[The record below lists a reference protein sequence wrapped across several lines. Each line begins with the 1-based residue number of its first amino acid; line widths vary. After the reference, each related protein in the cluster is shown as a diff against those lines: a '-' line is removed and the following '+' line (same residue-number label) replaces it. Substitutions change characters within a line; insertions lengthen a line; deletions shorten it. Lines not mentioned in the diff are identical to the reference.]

1 MRGGSRCAAGTVCV
15 SKLNVLV
22 WQIHGSYL
30 NTLVQGFAGAPH
42 RFYLPTK
49 PGKPEGYG
57 GRGPTYAW
65 SPETV
70 EVPAEEVRDLDLD
83 LIIYQTEKNF
93 FEDAREI
100 LTAEQRM
107 LPAIYLEHNTPQGRV
122 NEMVHPVNEPGV
134 LLVHV
139 THFNDLF
146 WDCRETPTRVID
158 HAVMP
163 STPNGGYTGELE
175 KGVSLVND
183 MPRRKRVVGA
193 DVFAQAIE
201 EVPLDL
207 FGFNSREVGGFG
219 DLPQAKVH
227 EMMKAYRFYFN
238 PIRYT
243 SLPLS
248 VLEAMEIGLP
258 VVALATTELVTVI
271 KDGENGFISTNVGT
285 LVRRMRT
292 LLADPEEARRIG
304 EAGRHTVRERFGV
317 ERFAAD
323 WEAAFEEAVELR
335 EVIPCASR

>member
-1 MRGGSRCAAGTVCV
+1 M
-15 SKLNVLV
+15 NVLV

-30 NTLVQGFAGAPH
+30 NTLVQAPH

-49 PGKPEGYG
+49 PDKPEGYG
-57 GRGPTYAW
+57 GRGPTYSW

-70 EVPAEEVRDLDLD
+70 EVLAEEVRDLDLD
-83 LIIYQTEKNF
+83 LVIYQTPKNL
-93 FEDAREI
+93 FEDALEI
-100 LTAEQRM
+100 LSPEQRA

-122 NEMVHPVNEPGV
+122 NEMVHPVNDPGV

-163 STPNGGYTGELE
+163 STPEGIYTGELE

-183 MPRRKRVVGA
+183 MPRRERVVGG
-193 DVFAQAIE
+193 DVFIRARE

-207 FGFNSREVGGFG
+207 FGFNSKEAGGFG
-219 DLPQAKVH
+219 DLPQAEVH
-227 EMMKAYRFYFN
+227 ERMKAYRFYFN

-248 VLEAMEIGLP
+248 ILEAMELGLP

-271 KDGENGFISTNVGT
+271 KDGQNGFIDTNVEKLIGHMQ
-285 LVRRMRT
+285 R
-292 LLADPEEARRIG
+292 LLADPEEAQRIG
-304 EAGRHTVRERFGV
+304 EAGRRTARERFGLK
-317 ERFAAD
+317 RFVAD
-323 WEAAFEEAVELR
+323 LEAAFEEAVRPR
-335 EVIPCASR
+335 EAIPCVSR

>member
-1 MRGGSRCAAGTVCV
+1 MR
-15 SKLNVLV
+15 KLNILI

-30 NTLVQGFAGAPH
+30 NTLVQAPH

-57 GRGPTYAW
+57 GRGPTYSW
-65 SPETV
+65 SPDTV
-70 EVPAEEVRDLDLD
+70 EVPAEEVCDLDLD
-83 LIIYQTEKNF
+83 LVIYQTQKNF
-93 FEDAREI
+93 FEDAQEI
-100 LTAEQRM
+100 LTPEQRA
-107 LPAIYLEHNTPQGRV
+107 LPAIYLEHNTPQGRI
-122 NEMVHPVNEPGV
+122 NEMVHPVDDPGV

-146 WDCRETPTRVID
+146 WDCRSTPTCVID

-163 STPNGGYTGELE
+163 TTPEGSYTGELE

-183 MPRRKRVVGA
+183 MPRRKRVVGG
-193 DVFAQAIE
+193 DVFVRVRE

-207 FGFNSREVGGFG
+207 FGFNSMEVGGFG
-219 DLPQAKVH
+219 DLPQAEVH
-227 EMMKAYRFYFN
+227 EKIKSYRFYFN

-271 KDGENGFISTNVGT
+271 KDGENGYIDTNVKN
-285 LVRRMRT
+285 LVRRMQQ
-292 LLADPEEARRIG
+292 LLADPEEARLIG
-304 EAGRHTVRERFGV
+304 EAGRRTVRERFNL
-317 ERFAAD
+317 ERFVGD
-323 WEAAFEEAVELR
+323 WEAAFEEALMLR
-335 EVIPCASR
+335 EVMPCASR

>member
-1 MRGGSRCAAGTVCV
+1 V
-15 SKLNVLV
+15 SKLNVLI

-30 NTLVQGFAGAPH
+30 NTLVQGFAGTPH
-42 RFYLPTK
+42 RFYLPTR
-49 PGKPEGYG
+49 PSKPEGYG
-57 GRGPTYAW
+57 GRGSTYAW
-65 SPETV
+65 SSETID
-70 EVPAEEVRDLDLD
+70 VPAEEVRDLDLD
-83 LIIYQTEKNF
+83 LIIYQTEKNL

-100 LTAEQRM
+100 LTAEQRS
-107 LPAIYLEHNTPQGRV
+107 LPAIYLEHNTPQGHV
-122 NEMVHPVNEPGV
+122 NEMVHPVNDSRV

-163 STPNGGYTGELE
+163 STPDGVYTGELE

-193 DVFAQAIE
+193 DVFARARE

-219 DLPQAKVH
+219 DLPQARVH
-227 EMMKAYRFYFN
+227 EMMKVYRFYFN

-271 KDGENGFISTNVGT
+271 KDGENGFINTNIGD
-285 LVRRMRT
+285 LIERMKE
-292 LLADPEEARRIG
+292 LLANPEKARWIG
-304 EAGRHTVRERFGV
+304 EAGRRTVRERFGV
-317 ERFAAD
+317 ERFVSD
-323 WEAAFEEAVELR
+323 WESAFEEARELR
-335 EVIPCASR
+335 EPMPCASL

>member
-1 MRGGSRCAAGTVCV
+1 VRE
-15 SKLNVLV
+15 LNVLV

-30 NTLVQGFAGAPH
+30 NTLVQSFAGAPY

-49 PGKPEGYG
+49 PSRPEGYG
-57 GRGPTYAW
+57 GRGPTYSW
-65 SPETV
+65 SPQTF
-70 EVPAEEVRDLDLD
+70 EVPAEEVGDLDLD
-83 LIIYQTEKNF
+83 LVVYQTEENF

-100 LTAEQRM
+100 LTPEQRT
-107 LPAIYLEHNTPQGRV
+107 LPAVYLEHNTPQGRI
-122 NEMVHPVNEPGV
+122 NDMVHPIDDPGV

-163 STPNGGYTGELE
+163 STPEGSYTGEIE
-175 KGVSLVND
+175 RGVSLVND
-183 MPRRKRVVGA
+183 MPRRKRVVGG
-193 DVFAQAIE
+193 DVFRRASE

-207 FGFNSREVGGFG
+207 FGFDSKEVAGGFG
-219 DLPQAKVH
+219 DLPQAEVH
-227 EMMKAYRFYFN
+227 ERMRAYRFYFN

-271 KDGENGFISTNVGT
+271 EDGENGFIDTNVDN
-285 LVRRMRT
+285 LVRRMRQ
-292 LLADPEEARRIG
+292 LLSDPEEARRIG
-304 EAGRHTVRERFGV
+304 EAGRRTVRERFGP
-317 ERFAAD
+317 ERFAAG
-323 WEAAFEEAVELR
+323 WEATFEEALKLR
-335 EVIPCASR
+335 DVVSCASR

>member
-1 MRGGSRCAAGTVCV
+1 MS
-15 SKLNVLV
+15 LNILI

-30 NTLVQGFAGAPH
+30 NTLVQSFAGTPH

-57 GRGPTYAW
+57 GRGPTYEW

-70 EVPAEEVRDLDLD
+70 EVPADEVHDLGLDLVV
-83 LIIYQTEKNF
+83 YQTPKNF
-93 FEDAREI
+93 FEDAPEI
-100 LTAEQRM
+100 LTPEQQA
-107 LPAIYLEHNTPQGRV
+107 LPAIYLEHNTPQGRI
-122 NEMVHPVNEPGV
+122 NEMVHPINDPGI

-139 THFNDLF
+139 THFNGLF

-163 STPNGGYTGELE
+163 STPDGIYIGELE
-175 KGVSLVND
+175 RGVSLVND
-183 MPRRKRVVGA
+183 LPRRKRVVGGDIFLRA
-193 DVFAQAIE
+193 RE

-207 FGFNSREVGGFG
+207 FGFDSKEVGGFG
-219 DLPQAKVH
+219 DLPQARVH
-227 EMMKAYRFYFN
+227 ERMKAYRFYFN

-271 KDGENGFISTNVGT
+271 QNGENGFIDTDVGR
-285 LVRRMRT
+285 LIVYMRG
-292 LLADPEEARRIG
+292 LLADPEEARRVG
-304 EAGRHTVRERFGV
+304 EAGRRTVRERFNL
-317 ERFAAD
+317 ERFAVD
-323 WEAAFEEAVELR
+323 WEAAFEEAVKLR
-335 EVIPCASR
+335 EVAPCASQ

>member
-1 MRGGSRCAAGTVCV
+1 MRE
-15 SKLNVLV
+15 LNVLV

-30 NTLVQGFAGAPH
+30 NTHVQSFTGTPY

-57 GRGPTYAW
+57 GRGPTYSW

-70 EVPAEEVRDLDLD
+70 EVPAEEVGDLDLD
-83 LIIYQTEKNF
+83 LVVYQTEKNF

-100 LTAEQRM
+100 LTPEQRT
-107 LPAIYLEHNTPQGRV
+107 LPAIYLEHNTPQGRI
-122 NEMVHPVNEPGV
+122 NDMVHPIDDPGV

-146 WDCRETPTRVID
+146 WDCGETPTRVID

-163 STPNGGYTGELE
+163 STPEGSYTGELDR
-175 KGVSLVND
+175 GVSLVND
-183 MPRRKRVVGA
+183 MPRRKRVVGG
-193 DVFAQAIE
+193 DVFRRASE

-207 FGFNSREVGGFG
+207 FGFDSKEVAGGFG
-219 DLPQAKVH
+219 DLPQAEVH
-227 EMMKAYRFYFN
+227 ERMRAYRFYFN

-248 VLEAMEIGLP
+248 ILEAMEIGLP

-271 KDGENGFISTNVGT
+271 KDGENGFIDTNVDN
-285 LVRRMRT
+285 LVSRMRR
-292 LLADPEEARRIG
+292 LLSDPEEARRIG
-304 EAGRHTVRERFGV
+304 DAGRRTVRERFGP

-323 WEAAFEEAVELR
+323 WEAAFEEALKLR
-335 EVIPCASR
+335 DVVSCASR

>member
-1 MRGGSRCAAGTVCV
+1 MRE
-15 SKLNVLV
+15 LNVLV

-30 NTLVQGFAGAPH
+30 NTLVQSFAGAPY

-49 PGKPEGYG
+49 PSRPEGYG
-57 GRGPTYAW
+57 GRGPTYSW
-65 SPETV
+65 SPQTF
-70 EVPAEEVRDLDLD
+70 EVPAEEVGDLDLD
-83 LIIYQTEKNF
+83 LVVYQTEENF

-100 LTAEQRM
+100 LTPEQRT
-107 LPAIYLEHNTPQGRV
+107 LPAVYLEHNTPQGRI
-122 NEMVHPVNEPGV
+122 NDMVHPIDDPGV

-163 STPNGGYTGELE
+163 STPEGSYTGEIE
-175 KGVSLVND
+175 RGVSLVND
-183 MPRRKRVVGA
+183 MPRRKRVVGG
-193 DVFAQAIE
+193 DVFRRASE

-207 FGFNSREVGGFG
+207 FGFDSKEVAGGFG
-219 DLPQAKVH
+219 DLPQAEVH
-227 EMMKAYRFYFN
+227 ERMRAYRFYFN

-271 KDGENGFISTNVGT
+271 EDGENGFIDTNVDN
-285 LVRRMRT
+285 LVRRMRQ
-292 LLADPEEARRIG
+292 LLSDPEEARRIG
-304 EAGRHTVRERFGV
+304 EAGRRTVRERFGP
-317 ERFAAD
+317 ERFAAG
-323 WEAAFEEAVELR
+323 WEATFEEALKLR
-335 EVIPCASR
+335 DVVSCASR

>member
-1 MRGGSRCAAGTVCV
+1 MS
-15 SKLNVLV
+15 LNVLI

-30 NTLVQGFAGAPH
+30 NTLVQSFVGAQY

-57 GRGPTYAW
+57 GRGATYLW

-83 LIIYQTEKNF
+83 LVIYQTEKNF
-93 FEDAREI
+93 FEDAQEI
-100 LTAEQRM
+100 LTPEQRA
-107 LPAIYLEHNTPQGRV
+107 LPAIYLEHNTPQGRI
-122 NEMVHPVNEPGV
+122 NEMVHPVNDPGV

-163 STPNGGYTGELE
+163 STPEGSYTGEME

-183 MPRRKRVVGA
+183 MPRRKRVVGE
-193 DVFAQAIE
+193 DVFRRASE
-201 EVPLDL
+201 EVPLAL
-207 FGFNSREVGGFG
+207 FGFDSKEVEGGFG
-219 DLPQAKVH
+219 DLPQAEVH
-227 EMMKAYRFYFN
+227 ERMRVYRFYFN

-271 KDGENGFISTNVGT
+271 KDGENGFIDTNVDN
-285 LVRRMRT
+285 LIRHMRR
-292 LLADPEEARRIG
+292 LLSDPEEARRIG
-304 EAGRHTVRERFGV
+304 DAGRRTVRERFGPI
-317 ERFAAD
+317 RFAAD
-323 WEAAFEEAVELR
+323 WEAAFEEASKIR
-335 EVIPCASR
+335 EVVPCASR

>member
-1 MRGGSRCAAGTVCV
+1 
-15 SKLNVLV
+15 
-22 WQIHGSYL
+22 
-30 NTLVQGFAGAPH
+30 
-42 RFYLPTK
+42 
-49 PGKPEGYG
+49 EGYG

-65 SPETV
+65 SEETV
-70 EVPAEEVRDLDLD
+70 EVPAGEVRGLDLD
-83 LIIYQTEKNF
+83 LTIYQTEKNYTQ
-93 FEDAREI
+93 DAREI
-100 LTAEQRM
+100 LSPEQRA
-107 LPAIYLEHNTPQGRV
+107 LPTIYLEHNTPQGRI
-122 NEMVHPVNEPGV
+122 NEMVHPVNNPGL

-163 STPNGGYTGELE
+163 ITPEESYTGEVE

-183 MPRRKRVVGA
+183 MPRRKRVVGG
-193 DVFAQAIE
+193 DVFARARE

-219 DLPQAKVH
+219 DLPQAEVH
-227 EMMKAYRFYFN
+227 ERMKSYRFYFN

-271 KDGENGFISTNVGT
+271 KDGENGFIDTDVGN
-285 LVRRMRT
+285 LVRRMRR
-292 LLADPEEARRIG
+292 LLADPEEARLIG
-304 EAGRHTVRERFGV
+304 EAGRHTVRERFGLK
-317 ERFAAD
+317 RFVAD
-323 WEAAFEEAVELR
+323 WEAAFEEALALR
-335 EVIPCASR
+335 EVAPCVSR

>member
-1 MRGGSRCAAGTVCV
+1 MR
-15 SKLNVLV
+15 KLNVLV

-65 SPETV
+65 SPKTV

-83 LIIYQTEKNF
+83 LVIYQTEKNF
-93 FEDAREI
+93 TQDAREI
-100 LTAEQRM
+100 LTPEQRA
-107 LPAIYLEHNTPQGRV
+107 LPAIYLEHNTPQGRI
-122 NEMVHPVNEPGV
+122 NEMVHPVNGPSI

-146 WDCRETPTRVID
+146 WDCRETPTHVID

-163 STPNGGYTGELE
+163 STPEGGYTGELE

-183 MPRRKRVVGA
+183 MPRRKRVVGG
-193 DVFAQAIE
+193 DVFARASE

-207 FGFNSREVGGFG
+207 FGFNSKEVAGGFG
-219 DLPQAKVH
+219 DLPQAEVH
-227 EMMKAYRFYFN
+227 ERMKAYRFYFN

-248 VLEAMEIGLP
+248 ILEAMELGLP

-271 KDGENGFISTNVGT
+271 KDGENGFIDTNLDN
-285 LVRRMRT
+285 LVRRMRR
-292 LLADPEEARRIG
+292 LLSDPGEARRIG
-304 EAGRHTVRERFGV
+304 DAGRRTVRERFGL

-323 WEAAFEEAVELR
+323 WKAAFEEALKLR
-335 EVIPCASR
+335 EVVACASR